1 MQVKIGDHQH
11 SLSIQQLPIVP
22 YHSTYHKAQGLSC
35 DKLCLWHVPTDGD
48 PLMLYVGLSRVRT
61 LAGLYLREPLTIDA
75 ARRAKP
81 PVELLREISRL
92 EQLQPLEL
100 RPDPDVLARQ
110 IAATK
115 EKRAVGEAA
124 QPSSKETAS
133 PETETEGSVTRVF
146 QSPLHHFSASQTFGY
161 PASQ

>member
-1 MQVKIGDHQH
+1 MQVKVGDHQH

-22 YHSTYHKAQGLSC
+22 YHSSTYHKAQGLSC
-35 DKLCLWHVPTDGD
+35 DKLLPTDGD

-61 LAGLYLREPLTIDA
+61 LDGLYMREPLTIA
-75 ARRAKP
+75 AAQRAKP

-92 EQLQPLEL
+92 EQLQPVEL

-124 QPSSKETAS
+124 QPSSKK
-133 PETETEGSVTRVF
+133 PRV
-146 QSPLHHFSASQTFGY
+146 
-161 PASQ
+161 